1 MGQTQDERGGL
12 SASSIGRGQ
21 GKTNSYQVRKKR
33 DEGRVVEQE
42 QGHKETSEEVA
53 FETVSDT
60 ENPRLNVKGS
70 VVSLGTGPGGSAGGR
85 HGVNG

>member
-1 MGQTQDERGGL
+1 M
-12 SASSIGRGQ
+12 
-21 GKTNSYQVRKKR
+21 
-33 DEGRVVEQE
+33 EQE